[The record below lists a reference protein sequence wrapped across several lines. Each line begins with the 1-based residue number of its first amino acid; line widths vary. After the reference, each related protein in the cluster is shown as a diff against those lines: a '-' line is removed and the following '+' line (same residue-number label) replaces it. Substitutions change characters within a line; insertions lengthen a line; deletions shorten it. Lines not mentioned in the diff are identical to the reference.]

1 MSFFGDSDEVDET
14 HDSNLDKEN
23 NLPPRSQCFRKRTED
38 VNYDSFD
45 ESPDNGIDEF
55 SKLTQHANKKVLHSQ
70 SKVDRSN
77 RNVNQLCGL
86 TKKISFPEQLEDFFR
101 NTGLEVVE
109 TEEYSACVSVVD
121 GSLEYKNFIS
131 GLQSHLKSLNKDS
144 ILPVLLSIITLKDGS
159 KSFEVLEVLSRPI
172 RIGGNFFNSFLQILV
187 SMEVLQTKML
197 QEIFKFF
204 GKSTSEDTMVKTAC
218 DIFLDILKDTGEIY
232 EQEKICI
239 TISGLEY
246 DTFDAAYR
254 NELAR
259 FIYGFIQD
267 FKLENGLYRE
277 IMKWIKRSNLDD
289 CENFRLALLESVKNV
304 AADPI
309 NIKSECFGLIVNINI
324 FECDSAI
331 EVINYTSMALTSDNK
346 NQIVLFLLALRQNL
360 RLGKFEE
367 SPDFDK
373 IVCNMF
379 YKIMMLITNY
389 GANGINIVLSVLNGS
404 SNNKTI
410 TSADFGVTSD
420 VTEEELMDMD
430 INDDNENGVD
440 EEDKGKETVLKR
452 RFSEFDYILSFATIV
467 EYLNPSISK
476 VKDIAKLMAANIE
489 NHRESLDEDRK
500 FISMLLKC
508 GDFPMKYF
516 DALMYIGEYFLKEN
530 NPDVNEMGKHIF
542 LEMFSNLDYNREEII
557 ALLIDNTLSKDDVSY
572 NALRTIHTI
581 VKNCP
586 REFSS
591 HMDYYLKR
599 TSDQCTKF
607 EPKLLRV
614 FFKILSSLSILCTEE
629 QVEAEISSLYEKF
642 DQYLISTDN
651 NSFRVALSANIV
663 RICELIRKDPEKY
676 SSEISALLEKLD
688 CCSNYLP
695 EFRAYYFSEFSVNLK
710 GGYKTFS
717 KQSKELVEYMNKNVL
732 NYVKDTYF
740 MCLEKPPNYTSSEG
754 DDFYPLFED
763 YHNLDARYWVKHTT
777 FLKRDLSLGIWNV
790 EMLNPLIPMIQF
802 MYQVLRLLNKWKL
815 QDDKASLENLYFIFE
830 ANIDLR
836 GIESMIKKENLSNR
850 ELSDLRFGILFLLD
864 YIGNLLNTFADCRC
878 SPKHNEILQKKYR
891 LYVKLEDILFNIVNT
906 KYKTCFK
913 LPNLL
918 SNGYSVSKNS
928 LILFGLKKSNL
939 PTKVKKDL
947 KTEID
952 HDKDMVDNEDNNIG
966 NGNIG
971 TLQEFGSTQTPN
983 GKKDSKKSHFKIL
996 PFTKIVEHTT
1006 PFTVNV
1012 LVKCVDAFLESPY
1025 ILNTVF
1031 NGLNMAISRIE
1042 SSFATK
1048 KTTNFGF
1055 LKNCKCPEILFPYID
1070 KQSKKDLR
1078 ELLSNCVTPMMTV
1091 FNYCRE
1097 NVTDDSE
1104 NSPYQSFAEYSL
1116 KIILRSMKFSTAN
1129 NDRGSKGKIEETIFQ
1144 FISEKSASSVCDDD
1158 VAVTIFNY
1166 FLESRNCLISSST
1179 MAVSVIEMLLGFIGE
1194 NELLRLKLAKKC
1206 LDLLDYPWPE
1216 KNSANSSTV
1225 PYCKDTA
1232 KILEIYFNLLP
1243 PKYQILA
1250 VVYMVTKKL
1259 VYLAPIKDQKE
1270 LMEMS
1275 FNYSFNFGKIA
1286 VSDPEETRSF
1296 NATTPK
1302 TLCYLYS
1309 VCFAALNGVT
1319 QKYLS
1324 KNETLKNQSLE
1335 KQLTSWYLSVTCFSK
1350 LTDFIC
1356 VQKFRTKSILSTVV
1370 KEGKKFLDF
1379 ITSNKSSFMEYAN
1392 NQEIF
1397 NKHKERFEQIFD
1409 GIERAHYNISSYN
1422 NEFQKKLTGATLKL
1436 FPQFTCGFTSFKR
1449 LFNNIS
1455 KISAASASL
1464 CEKARKRSS
1473 NVEKNVEPKQKK
1485 RKSTKKASPLEE
1497 IENMEI

>member
-1 MSFFGDSDEVDET
+1 MSFFASSDEVNET
-14 HDSNLDKEN
+14 HNSDLDKEN
-23 NLPPRSQCFRKRTED
+23 NLPPRSQCFRRRTED

-45 ESPDNGIDEF
+45 DSPDNGIDDL
-55 SKLTQHANKKVLHSQ
+55 SKLTQHANKKVLHTQSMVNKNDRNGSQ
-70 SKVDRSN
+70 LHGS
-77 RNVNQLCGL
+77 
-86 TKKISFPEQLEDFFR
+86 TKKIPLPKELEDLFK
-101 NTGLEVVE
+101 NVGLEIVE
-109 TEEYSACVSVVD
+109 TDEYSACVSVVD
-121 GSLEYKNFIS
+121 GSVEYKNFIS
-131 GLQSHLKSLNKDS
+131 GLESHLKSLDADR
-144 ILPVLLSIITLKDGS
+144 IMPVLLSIITLENES
-159 KSFEVLEVLSRPI
+159 KSFGILEVLSRPI
-172 RIGGNFFNSFLQILV
+172 RINENFFSSFLQILI
-187 SMEVLQTKML
+187 SMKVLQTRIL

-204 GKSTSEDTMVKTAC
+204 GRSTSEDTMVKTAC
-218 DIFLDILKDTGEIY
+218 DIYLDLLKDTGEIY
-232 EQEKICI
+232 EQEKIC
-239 TISGLEY
+239 TIISSLKY
-246 DTFDAAYR
+246 DTFDIVYR
-254 NELAR
+254 NELAG
-259 FIYGFIQD
+259 FVYGFIQD
-267 FKLENGLYRE
+267 FKLENELYRE
-277 IMKWIKRSNLDD
+277 LMKWIKRSDLDD

-304 AADPI
+304 AADPV
-309 NIKSECFGLIVNINI
+309 NIKSECFALIMNINI

-346 NQIVLFLLALRQNL
+346 NQIVLFLLALGQNL
-360 RLGKFEE
+360 RFDKFKE
-367 SPDFDK
+367 SPGFDK
-373 IVCNMF
+373 IICNMF
-379 YKIMMLITNY
+379 CKIMMLITNY

-404 SNNKTI
+404 GNNKTI

-430 INDDNENGVD
+430 VNDEDGNDVD
-440 EEDKGKETVLKR
+440 EEDKGEETVLKR
-452 RFSEFDYILSFATIV
+452 RFSEFDYILSFATIF
-467 EYLNPSISK
+467 EYLNPPTNK
-476 VKDIAKLMAANIE
+476 VKDIAKLMVANIK
-489 NHRESLDEDRK
+489 NHRESLDEDRE
-500 FISMLLKC
+500 FISTLLKC
-508 GDFPMKYF
+508 GDFPIKYLE
-516 DALMYIGEYFLKEN
+516 ALMYVGEYFLKEN

-557 ALLIDNTLSKDDVSY
+557 ALLVDNILSKDDVSY
-572 NALRTIHTI
+572 NALRTIHMI
-581 VKNCP
+581 VKKCP
-586 REFSS
+586 YEFSS
-591 HMDYYLKR
+591 HIDYYLKR

-607 EPKLLRV
+607 EPRLLRV
-614 FFKILSSLSILCTEE
+614 FFKILSSLSISCSEE
-629 QVEAEISSLYEKF
+629 QVGTQISSLYEKF
-642 DQYLISTDN
+642 DQYLKSTDN

-688 CCSNYLP
+688 CCSSYLP

-740 MCLEKPPNYTSSEG
+740 MCLEKPPSYASSES
-754 DDFYPLFED
+754 DDFCPLFEG
-763 YHNLDARYWVKHTT
+763 YNSLDARYWVKHTT

-802 MYQVLRLLNKWKL
+802 MYQVLRLLNKWKQ

-836 GIESMIKKENLSNR
+836 GIGSMIKKENLNDR
-850 ELSDLRFGILFLLD
+850 EISDLRFGILFLLD

-891 LYVKLEDILFNIVNT
+891 LYVKLEDVFYNIVNT
-906 KYKTCFK
+906 NYKTCFK

-928 LILFGLKKSNL
+928 LMLFGLKKSNL
-939 PTKVKKDL
+939 PVKVKKDL
-947 KTEID
+947 KTEVD
-952 HDKDMVDNEDNNIG
+952 HDKNIVDNEDNNMG

-971 TLQEFGSTQTPN
+971 TLQVFGNTQTPN
-983 GKKDSKKSHFKIL
+983 GKKDSKKSYFKIL
-996 PFTKIVEHTT
+996 PFTKISEHTT
-1006 PFTVNV
+1006 PFTVSV
-1012 LVKCVDAFLESPY
+1012 LVKCVDAFLESPLL
-1025 ILNTVF
+1025 LNTVF
-1031 NGLNMAISRIE
+1031 NGLNVAISRIE
-1042 SSFATK
+1042 SSFVTK

-1055 LKNCKCPEILFPYID
+1055 LKNSKCPEIFFPYID

-1091 FNYCRE
+1091 FNYCKE
-1097 NVTDDSE
+1097 DVTDESE
-1104 NSPYQSFAEYSL
+1104 NSPYQSFAEQSL
-1116 KIILRSMKFSTAN
+1116 KIILRSMKFSTNN
-1129 NDRGSKGKIEETIFQ
+1129 NDRSGKAKIEDMIFQ
-1144 FISEKSASSVCDDD
+1144 FISEKSASSVCDND

-1166 FLESRNCLISSST
+1166 FLESRNCLITSST
-1179 MAVSVIEMLLGFIGE
+1179 MAVSVIEMLLDFIGE

-1250 VVYMVTKKL
+1250 AVYMVTKKL

-1275 FNYSFNFGKIA
+1275 FTYSFNYGKIA
-1286 VSDPEETRSF
+1286 VSDPEELRPF

-1302 TLCYLYS
+1302 TLSYLYS
-1309 VCFAALNGVT
+1309 VCFATLNGAT
-1319 QKYLS
+1319 QKYLA
-1324 KNETLKNQSLE
+1324 KNETLQNQSLE
-1335 KQLTSWYLSVTCFSK
+1335 KQLNNWYFSVTCFSK

-1379 ITSNKSSFMEYAN
+1379 ITSNKSSFMEHAN

-1397 NKHKERFEQIFD
+1397 NQQKERFEQIFD

-1449 LFNNIS
+1449 LFNNIL

-1464 CEKARKRSS
+1464 SEKARKRSS

-1485 RKSTKKASPLEE
+1485 RKSSKKAAPLEE
-1497 IENMEI
+1497 IENMEM